1 MSSTLGMT
9 NSLSA
14 QEEALFKG
22 VRRSR
27 FSLHLNTRRVR
38 RWLLIQMVSVPVSA
52 AAQEGEAPV
61 ARQTRESRTPPK
73 TPAQLLDA
81 FDMNR
86 LYSRWG

>member
-1 MSSTLGMT
+1 MATTLGIT
-9 NSLSA
+9 NSLAA
-14 QEEALFKG
+14 QEESLLKG

-52 AAQEGEAPV
+52 TAEAGEAPI
-61 ARQTRESRTPPK
+61 ARHARKSSAPAP

-81 FDMNR
+81 YETGR
-86 LYSRWG
+86 LYGRWG

>member
-1 MSSTLGMT
+1 MSSALGMT
-9 NSLSA
+9 NTLTA
-14 QEEALFKG
+14 KEEALFKG

-38 RWLLIQMVSVPVSA
+38 RWLLIQIVSVPVSGS
-52 AAQEGEAPV
+52 EESEAPV
-61 ARQTRESRTPPK
+61 ARQARESSAPAK

-86 LYSRWG
+86 FYSRCG

>member
-1 MSSTLGMT
+1 MSSTLGMANT
-9 NSLSA
+9 LTA
-14 QEEALFKG
+14 KEETLFKG

-52 AAQEGEAPV
+52 TAEESEAPV
-61 ARQTRESRTPPK
+61 ARHARANCTPAK
-73 TPAQLLDA
+73 SPAQLMDA

-86 LYSRWG
+86 FYSRCG

>member
-1 MSSTLGMT
+1 MSSTLSIT
-9 NSLSA
+9 NSLNA

-27 FSLHLNTRRVR
+27 FSFHLNTRRVR

-52 AAQEGEAPV
+52 TAEEGEAPV
-61 ARQTRESRTPPK
+61 ARQARKSYAPTQ
-73 TPAQLLDA
+73 TPAQLLSA
-81 FDMNR
+81 FETGR

>member
-1 MSSTLGMT
+1 MSATIGMT

-14 QEEALFKG
+14 REEALFKG

-27 FSLHLNTRRVR
+27 FSFHLNTRRVR

-52 AAQEGEAPV
+52 TAEEGEAPV
-61 ARQTRESRTPPK
+61 ARHARKSVAPAQTPT
-73 TPAQLLDA
+73 QLLDA
-81 FDMNR
+81 YETGR

>member
-9 NSLSA
+9 NSLNT

-27 FSLHLNTRRVR
+27 FSFHLNTRRVR

-52 AAQEGEAPV
+52 TAEEGEAPV
-61 ARQTRESRTPPK
+61 ARHARESRTPVQ
-73 TPAQLLDA
+73 TPAQLLA
-81 FDMNR
+81 AYETSRFHNR
-86 LYSRWG
+86 WA

>member
-1 MSSTLGMT
+1 MSSTLGMA
-9 NSLSA
+9 NSLNT

-52 AAQEGEAPV
+52 TAEEGEVPV
-61 ARQTRESRTPPK
+61 ARQARKSCKPAE
-73 TPAQLLDA
+73 TPAQLLNA
-81 FDMNR
+81 FETSR